1 VANATI
7 RDSTATNPG
16 GTGSTIT
23 VTLPTHAAGDIILI
37 AVGNTGNTLWTG
49 NPAGWN
55 RIQQLQVGTAANGL
69 LGTYFYRRVLSG
81 DSLPLTNPAF
91 TLGATVSRMAIAYAL
106 DGASE
111 EGVMTLLAWAA
122 RGLTTGT
129 ANPVRPP
136 STTTSSPEMLALH
149 IYFSKAATNAPD
161 PSGYTQDEEIVIS
174 GTLVGNGSNK
184 TVADQNTALTS
195 QDASPTSGVRWVAGL
210 FCIPSDDY
218 PFYRSAAQATATA
231 TSVTPALPSG
241 TTDTD
246 VLGNKDVLIAT
257 VEGAGSTTLS
267 MTDGAW
273 TEIATWETT
282 TSGGGSTVSKF
293 WAYASGTLNR
303 QANRTGSAEISAQIC
318 TFYNCK
324 QTNPIGAVNVR
335 QNASST
341 TSTWDALTR
350 TATKCIIQSTCIA
363 DGIPTFT
370 SPSGWNER
378 TDGLGISTGDQ
389 VFNASGSTASASFT
403 LSAGSP
409 TAVGL
414 VEIIGAASVIEHA
427 RSSAVDAAASIA
439 ASGTFFSV
447 FSLSGTADGSASIT
461 VSGVRQVSRSAVIE
475 ATGDITSS
483 GIASSPSETFERS
496 ASVGCTSVVE
506 SSATGFSVLS
516 GSALIDAIA
525 TVESSGQFF
534 SILSSSLSFDAAGE
548 ISSTAL
554 FFSVFERSTTIDL
567 LGALESS
574 AQFFSELS
582 ASVTVLVTVGIETAA
597 VSFREV
603 QSSAL
608 LNIAG
613 EIASAGEI
621 DPGAVSHERLASL
634 VVVAGIESD
643 GIVFSVIERA
653 ILCEAQGGIAVIGR
667 RSLFRSVSLEALG
680 LIAISGVTP
689 SVEFYP
695 TRLAKVAKEVR
706 SQSIGT
712 EYRTL

>member
-7 RDSTATNPG
+7 RDSTTTNPG

-23 VTLPTHAAGDIILI
+23 VTLPTHAAGDVILI

-55 RIQQLQVGTAANGL
+55 RIQQIQVGTAANGL

-91 TLGATVSRMAIAYAL
+91 TLGATVTREAFAWSV

-111 EGVMTLLAWAA
+111 EGVFSLPAWAA
-122 RGLTTGT
+122 RNYNTGT
-129 ANPVRPP
+129 ANPIRPT
-136 STTTSSPEMLALH
+136 SITTPFPEALIIH
-149 IYFSKAATNAPD
+149 FYFQRSATNAPD
-161 PSGYTQDEEIVIS
+161 PSGYTQDEEIIIS
-174 GTLVGNGSNK
+174 GTLVGNASSK
-184 TVADQNTALTS
+184 TVADQGTVLAS
-195 QDASPTSGVRWVAGL
+195 QDASPTSGVRWVAGIIA
-210 FCIPSDDY
+210 IPSADY
-218 PFYRSAAQATATA
+218 PYYRSASQSTATG

-241 TTDTD
+241 TTPTD
-246 VLGNKDVLIAT
+246 VEGNKDVLIAT

-267 MTDGAW
+267 APAGW
-273 TEIATWETT
+273 TEISTWDTT
-282 TSGGGSTVSKF
+282 TSGGGSSVSKF
-293 WAYASGTLNR
+293 WAYADAALSRTFS
-303 QANRTGSAEISAQIC
+303 RTGSAEISAAIC
-318 TFYNCK
+318 TYYNCH
-324 QTNPIGAVNVR
+324 QSDPIGNVNLR

-350 TATKCIIQSTCIA
+350 SATRVIVVATCVA
-363 DGIPTFT
+363 DGVPTFT
-370 SPSGWNER
+370 APSGWTER
-378 TDGLGISTGDQ
+378 NDGLGITTADQ
-389 VFNASGSTASASFT
+389 VFNTTGDAASASFT
-403 LSAGSP
+403 LSSASP
-409 TAVGL
+409 TAIGL
-414 VEIIGAASVIEHA
+414 VEVIGTESVTEHSRSVAVNTIGAVT
-427 RSSAVDAAASIA
+427 SSAA
-439 ASGTFFSV
+439 FFSV
-447 FSLSGTADGSASIT
+447 FERSGLLNGSASIS
-461 VSGVRQVSRSAVIE
+461 VSGVRQVSRAVDIGVS
-475 ATGDITSS
+475 GDIASAGTV
-483 GIASSPSETFERS
+483 SSPVTTFERS
-496 ASVGCTSVVE
+496 ASVGCASVVE

-516 GSALIDAIA
+516 DSASIDATA

-653 ILCEAQGGIAVIGR
+653 ILCEAQGGIAVIGQ